1 LETRLSFKNPA
12 NPEFEPHGGNMKCVV
27 SLPPESLSSL
37 KKEKQTGP
45 GYQVVAVQLKD
56 GRRFEQVVA
65 SEGCII
71 AVRGHSE
78 LPFRTEEVSDVF
90 VNHKHWNFKKWS
102 DARLTRVRAAS
113 ATA

>member
-1 LETRLSFKNPA
+1 
-12 NPEFEPHGGNMKCVV
+12 MKCVV

-71 AVRGHSE
+71 AVRGHDE
-78 LPFRTEEVSDVF
+78 LPFRTEEVSEVF
-90 VNHKHWNFKKWS
+90 LNHKHWNFKKWS
-102 DARLTRVRAAS
+102 DARRTRVRAAS